1 MAHGGTR
8 TGAGRKAR
16 PSKATRET
24 RNTEFDE
31 QASAALPELFTTIQ
45 AIAMG
50 HKIGVYE
57 KPRKYRADP
66 MTDSDGTV
74 IWVYDVPPDKAA
86 AMYLIDRAA
95 GKASVKSAEQT
106 DTELTLE
113 VNMSPLEDPDE
124 RATEPDP
131 TGPDDD

>member
-16 PSKATRET
+16 PSKVTREK

-31 QASAALPELFTTIQ
+31 QASAALPVLFETLHTI
-45 AIAMG
+45 ATG

-57 KPRKYRADP
+57 KPRKYHAVP
-66 MTDSDGTV
+66 MTDGDGTV

-95 GKASVKSAEQT
+95 GKASVKSAESV

-113 VNMSPLEDPDE
+113 VNMSPLEISDE
-124 RATEPDP
+124 E
-131 TGPDDD
+131 